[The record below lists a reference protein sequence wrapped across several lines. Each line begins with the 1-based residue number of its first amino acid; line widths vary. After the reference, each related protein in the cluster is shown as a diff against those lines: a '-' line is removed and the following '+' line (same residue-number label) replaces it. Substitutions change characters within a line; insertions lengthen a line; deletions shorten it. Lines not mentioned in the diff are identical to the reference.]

1 MPNIIYLAT
10 NQINSKIYIGKTVH
24 SVEQRWSQHVGS
36 ARSGS
41 TTYFHN
47 AIRKYGADAFEISIL
62 EAVDDTGVLNERE
75 IHWIATLHPDYNMT
89 PGGDGHT
96 VGYKCSAESRARMS
110 AAQTGRKHSAET
122 RQKISDDHIGHKH
135 SAATKQKIS
144 DAGRRRP
151 PISDATRAKM
161 SAANKGRK
169 LPPISDATRQKLRDA
184 ARRRLPI
191 SDAARAKMSA
201 ASKGRKMPPRSDAT
215 RQRMSDAAKR
225 RWSKCGTI

>member
-10 NQINSKIYIGKTVH
+10 NQINSKIYIGKTVCA
-24 SVEQRWSQHVGS
+24 VERRWSQHVS
-36 ARSGS
+36 RARSG

-89 PGGDGHT
+89 PGGDGFI
-96 VGYKCSAESRARMS
+96 A
-110 AAQTGRKHSAET
+110 
-122 RQKISDDHIGHKH
+122 GHKH
-135 SAATKQKIS
+135 SAEHRQKLSDANRGRKLSAESKQKIS
-144 DAGRRRP
+144 DALRRR
-151 PISDATRAKM
+151 
-161 SAANKGRK
+161 
-169 LPPISDATRQKLRDA
+169 PPISDATRQKLRDA

-225 RWSKCGTI
+225 RWSKCGMI

>member
-10 NQINSKIYIGKTVH
+10 NQINSKIYIGKTIH
-24 SVEQRWSQHVGS
+24 SVEQRWSQHAGS

-62 EAVDDTGVLNERE
+62 ETVDDPGVLNERE

-89 PGGDGHT
+89 PGGDGIT
-96 VGYKCSAESRARMS
+96 SGYKHSDASRQRMS
-110 AAQTGRKHSAET
+110 DAQKGRKHSDAT
-122 RQKISDDHIGHKH
+122 RAKISDANTGHKR
-135 SAATKQKIS
+135 SDATRQKIS

-161 SAANKGRK
+161 SAASKGRK
-169 LPPISDATRQKLRDA
+169 MPPISDATRQK
-184 ARRRLPI
+184 
-191 SDAARAKMSA
+191 
-201 ASKGRKMPPRSDAT
+201 
-215 RQRMSDAAKR
+215 QRDAAKR
-225 RWSKCGTI
+225 RWSKCGMI